1 MKKDTKKKKT
11 NELRD
16 LNAKKNPKGGTGTGV
31 APHGLQAPE
40 ADLLSAGQLLFWP
53 ERLFD
58 RDRQFVVLRALP
70 VGI

>member
-1 MKKDTKKKKT
+1 MRRRTQKAALARVWLLT
-11 NELRD
+11 
-16 LNAKKNPKGGTGTGV
+16 
-31 APHGLQAPE
+31 GLQAPE